1 MRTAVPLPDPL
12 AKRSFTLLESDAVGI
27 SRKRTRAND
36 LRTVS
41 RGIRVP
47 VAADQPLA
55 QRARP
60 YLALLPDAVLSD
72 ITAAKLHGI
81 PLPSGIASEEL
92 LHLTRPSGAPG
103 IQRKEF
109 AGIAAGCRVPSL
121 LSRRGCRSPAL
132 PARGLI
138 WRGT

>member
-1 MRTAVPLPDPL
+1 MAPHGPSWPLVEVEPSHTVPATAPISGTGPAHDYASAEARGSVHGLTEQPASRNVPGQYRGMRTAVPLPDPL

-60 YLALLPDAVLSD
+60 
-72 ITAAKLHGI
+72 
-81 PLPSGIASEEL
+81 
-92 LHLTRPSGAPG
+92 
-103 IQRKEF
+103 
-109 AGIAAGCRVPSL
+109 
-121 LSRRGCRSPAL
+121 
-132 PARGLI
+132 
-138 WRGT
+138 